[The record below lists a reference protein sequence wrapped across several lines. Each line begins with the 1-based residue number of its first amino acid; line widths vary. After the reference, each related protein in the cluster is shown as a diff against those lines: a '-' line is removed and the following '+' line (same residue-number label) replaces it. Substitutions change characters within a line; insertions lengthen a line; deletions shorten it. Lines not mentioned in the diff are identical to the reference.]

1 MTGQQPDQN
10 TRSNQNGAAVKA
22 APGSSKASY
31 EKEGD
36 PWGTLRKLVVHL
48 WPKGRFDLR
57 FLVVTSLIFL
67 VLAKIANVI
76 VPYFLKLAVDSLD
89 TDTAGIVAVPI
100 AIILAYGLARVLS
113 LAFGELR
120 DALFARVGQGAIR
133 KVALST
139 FRHLHALSLRFH
151 LNRQTGG
158 LSRAI
163 ERGTKGI
170 DFLLRFVLFSIFPTI
185 LEIFL
190 VCGILWSLFSF
201 WYALVTFITISGY
214 IFYTISVTEWRL
226 KFRRAM
232 NKSDSEANT
241 KAIDS
246 LLNFETVKYF
256 NNEDHEANRFD
267 KALAGYEDAAIR
279 SNVSLSLLNI
289 GQAAII
295 AVGVTLIMLMAG
307 FGVKDGSMTLGDF
320 VLVNTYLIQLYTPL
334 NFLGFVYR
342 EIKQSLVDMEYMFNL
357 LSEDAEIMDQPNAQP
372 LILSGGA
379 VEFDQVDFGY
389 NDDRQILHG
398 VSFTVPKGTTTA
410 VVGPSG
416 SGKSTIGRL
425 LYRFY
430 DVNQGAI
437 RIDGQNLTQTQQR
450 TVRGQIGIVP
460 QDTVL
465 FNDTIAYNIAYGRP
479 GAGSDDV
486 KEAAKMAQIHDFIL
500 SLPEGYDTV
509 VGERGLKLS
518 GGERQRVSIAR
529 TILKNPEILLFDEA
543 TSALDSRTE
552 KEIQR
557 SLAEV
562 SKGRTTLVIAHRLS
576 TIIDSDEIIV
586 LDQGRIVEK
595 GTHQELLQ
603 AQKVYAQMW
612 ERQQEAQSASKVEA
626 A

>member
-1 MTGQQPDQN
+1 M
-10 TRSNQNGAAVKA
+10 
-22 APGSSKASY
+22 
-31 EKEGD
+31 
-36 PWGTLRKLVVHL
+36 
-48 WPKGRFDLR
+48 
-57 FLVVTSLIFL
+57 
-67 VLAKIANVI
+67 
-76 VPYFLKLAVDSLD
+76 
-89 TDTAGIVAVPI
+89 
-100 AIILAYGLARVLS
+100 S

-120 DALFARVGQGAIR
+120 DALFARVGQNAIR
-133 KVALST
+133 QVALST
-139 FRHLHALSLRFH
+139 FRHLHALSMRFH
-151 LNRQTGG
+151 LDRQTGG

-170 DFLLRFVLFSIFPTI
+170 DFLLRFVLFSIFPTL

-190 VCGILWSLFSF
+190 VCGILWTLFDF
-201 WYALVTFITISGY
+201 WYAAVTFTTIVGY
-214 IFYTISVTEWRL
+214 IVYTISVTEWRL

-256 NNEDHEANRFD
+256 NNEDHEASRFD
-267 KALAGYEDAAIR
+267 GALAGYEKAAIR
-279 SNVSLSLLNI
+279 SNVSLSFLNI

-295 AVGVTLIMLMAG
+295 SIGVTLVMLMAAH
-307 FGVKDGSMTLGDF
+307 GVKNGTMTLGDF
-320 VLVNTYLIQLYTPL
+320 VLVNTYLIQLYMPL

-342 EIKQSLVDMEYMFNL
+342 EIKQSLVDMEFMFNL
-357 LSEDAEIMDQPNAQP
+357 LDEATEVVDAPDAKP
-372 LILSGGA
+372 LVLSGGE
-379 VEFDQVDFGY
+379 VEFDAVDFSY
-389 NDDRQILHG
+389 NPERQILHG
-398 VSFTVPKGTTTA
+398 VTFSVPKGTTTA

-430 DVNQGAI
+430 DVNAGSI
-437 RIDGQNLTQTQQR
+437 RIDGQDLRDSQQQ

-479 GAGSDDV
+479 GSDQEKV
-486 KEAAKMAQIHDFIL
+486 IEAAKLAQIHDFIL
-500 SLPEGYDTV
+500 SLPDGYDTV

-552 KEIQR
+552 KEIQK

-562 SKGRTTLVIAHRLS
+562 SKGRTTLVVAHRLS

-586 LDQGRIVEK
+586 LDQGRIAEK
-595 GTHQELLQ
+595 GTHKALLK
-603 AQKVYAQMW
+603 ADSIYAEMW
-612 ERQQEAQSASKVEA
+612 KRQQEAA
-626 A
+626 AKEEKAAA

>member
-1 MTGQQPDQN
+1 MAGQSPENKKQQQGKGVAN
-10 TRSNQNGAAVKA
+10 SA
-22 APGSSKASY
+22 APKPSY
-31 EKEGD
+31 EQDGD
-36 PWGTLRKLVVHL
+36 PWGTLKRLIVHI
-48 WPKGRFDLR
+48 WPTGRFDLK
-57 FLVVTSLIFL
+57 FLVIASLTFL
-67 VLAKIANVI
+67 VLSKVANVT
-76 VPYFLKLAVDSLD
+76 VPYFLKLAVDALD
-89 TDTAGIVAVPI
+89 SKAGAIVLVPVG
-100 AIILAYGLARVLS
+100 IILAYGAARVLS

-120 DALFARVGQGAIR
+120 DALFARVGQNAIR

-139 FRHLHALSLRFH
+139 FRHLHALSMRFH
-151 LNRQTGG
+151 LDRQTGG

-170 DFLLRFVLFSIFPTI
+170 DFLLRFVLFSIFPTL

-190 VCGILWSLFSF
+190 VCGILWTLFDF
-201 WYALVTFITISGY
+201 WYAAVTFTTIVGY
-214 IFYTISVTEWRL
+214 IVYTISVTEWRL

-256 NNEDHEANRFD
+256 NNEEHEANRFD
-267 KALAGYEDAAIR
+267 GALAGYEKAAIR
-279 SNVSLSLLNI
+279 SNVSLSFLNI

-295 AVGVTLIMLMAG
+295 SIGVTLVMLMAAY
-307 FGVKDGSMTLGDF
+307 GVKNGTMTLGDF
-320 VLVNTYLIQLYTPL
+320 VLVNTYLIQLYMPL

-342 EIKQSLVDMEYMFNL
+342 EIKQSLVDMEFMFNL
-357 LSEDAEIMDQPNAQP
+357 LDEATEVVDAPQAKP
-372 LILSGGA
+372 LVLSGGDVEFEA
-379 VEFDQVDFGY
+379 VEFSY
-389 NDDRQILHG
+389 NPERQILHG
-398 VSFTVPKGTTTA
+398 VSFSVPKGTTTA

-430 DVNQGAI
+430 DVNAGAI
-437 RIDGQNLTQTQQR
+437 RIDGQDLRDCQQQ

-479 GAGSDDV
+479 GSSQEKV
-486 KEAAKMAQIHDFIL
+486 VEAAKLAQIHDFIL
-500 SLPEGYDTV
+500 SLPDGYDTV

-562 SKGRTTLVIAHRLS
+562 SKGRTTLVVAHRLS

-586 LDQGRIVEK
+586 LDQGRIAEK
-595 GTHQELLQ
+595 GTHDALLK
-603 AQKVYAQMW
+603 ANSIYAEMW
-612 ERQQEAQSASKVEA
+612 KRQQEAQAKEEKA
-626 A
+626 AA